1 MASVAL
7 VSVLGPDRVG
17 LVAAIA
23 EHLFN
28 IGVNLRD
35 TTFAAQGPNS
45 SPCANSRRGS
55 PPARSKRL

>member
-23 EHLFN
+23 DCRQL
-28 IGVNLRD
+28 VD
-35 TTFAAQGPNS
+35 TGPAPSVSVAAQWESACRLVGVAS
-45 SPCANSRRGS
+45 S
-55 PPARSKRL
+55 